1 MAESVNDQDDDF
13 NELPDR
19 GGTPMVFMITWGW
32 LDRAGEW
39 QSRQLIAR
47 DLSPSA
53 ETDMKAAWQAELTQ
67 LADSNGVRP
76 EDIRLIHWGPLHH
89 LDNYPPPL
97 AGEGRV
103 GAPFD
108 LLQNLIHKEP
118 VAVRGAFSFGMA
130 EIARAL
136 HSLGLIDTVLPAVPL
151 GTLEAMAGAWSSAHE
166 AKRLEVG
173 LEETDSM
180 QLIGRFSSAACR
192 SMMEI
197 LTLLRHRAAAA
208 LPEAA

>member
-13 NELPDR
+13 NELPNR

-32 LDRAGEW
+32 VDPSGTW

-53 ETDMKAAWQAELTQ
+53 AIEMKATWQAELNQ
-67 LADSNGVRP
+67 LADGQGVQP
-76 EDIRLIHWGPLHH
+76 EDIRLFHWGPFHDL
-89 LDNYPPPL
+89 PL
-97 AGEGRV
+97 NN
-103 GAPFD
+103 PFD
-108 LLQNLIHKEP
+108 LLENLIHKEP

-130 EIARAL
+130 DIARAL
-136 HSLGLIDTVLPAVPL
+136 HSLGLIDTVLPAEPP

-166 AKRLEVG
+166 AKRLGVA
-173 LEETDSM
+173 LEEIDSM
-180 QLIGRFSSAACR
+180 RLIGRFSSAACR

-208 LPEAA
+208 LPNAA